1 MASASGDGL
10 RCVVAGGS
18 LVGLSAAIALSR
30 PGMDVTVLERSP
42 ARAVA
47 GGGGLGVDVAL
58 LQQVTG
64 LRGEP
69 PVLHGIDRDT
79 TAWHLLQGWLEDQ
92 AGRREGVRVHRGTE
106 VTAVRPGNDQQRASV
121 MTAGGGEYPADLVVG
136 ADGARSTVRA
146 AVDPDF
152 PDARYAGVLLW
163 RSLVDEQALPA
174 GVALP
179 GAGEPSREVYAGPYR
194 LVTYLVPGAAG
205 ETRVGHRRLNLVWY
219 DPQQAGLLRE
229 MGVLDGETVHGS
241 LAPGALPGPVRERLA
256 GFAAAN
262 WPSPWR
268 EALTLA
274 LYNGTVF
281 GTPIVHYEPKRLARG
296 RAALAGDAA
305 HAASPMVGGGFRQG
319 LYDVAALAQTA
330 SGLTTPGG
338 APGALR
344 RYQELRLGPA
354 ARHVAISEQATA
366 DYLAHAAEGPL
377 S

>member
-1 MASASGDGL
+1 M
-10 RCVVAGGS
+10 
-18 LVGLSAAIALSR
+18 
-30 PGMDVTVLERSP
+30 
-42 ARAVA
+42 
-47 GGGGLGVDVAL
+47 
-58 LQQVTG
+58 
-64 LRGEP
+64 
-69 PVLHGIDRDT
+69 
-79 TAWHLLQGWLEDQ
+79 
-92 AGRREGVRVHRGTE
+92 
-106 VTAVRPGNDQQRASV
+106 RPGNDQQRASV
-121 MTAGGGEYPADLVVG
+121 TTAGGGEYPADLVVG

-205 ETRVGHRRLNLVWY
+205 ETSVGHRRLNMVWY

-241 LAPGALPGPVRERLA
+241 LAPGVLPGPVRERLA

-281 GTPIVHYEPKRLARG
+281 GTPIVHYEPKQLARG
-296 RAALAGDAA
+296 RAVLAGDAA

-319 LYDVAALAQTA
+319 LYDVAALAQTTT
-330 SGLTTPGG
+330 GLTTTGET
-338 APGALR
+338 PGALR

>member
-1 MASASGDGL
+1 MASAARDGL
-10 RCVVAGGS
+10 HCVVAGGS
-18 LVGLSAAIALSR
+18 LVGLSTAIALSR
-30 PGMDVTVLERSP
+30 LGIDVTVLERSP
-42 ARAVA
+42 ARAVE

-64 LRGEP
+64 LRDEP

-92 AGRREGVRVHRGTE
+92 ATRRSGITVCRGTE
-106 VTAVRPGNDQQRASV
+106 VTAVRPGQHQQPARV
-121 MTAGGGEYPADLVVG
+121 MTADGGGYRADLVIG

-146 AVDPDF
+146 AVDPGF

-163 RSLVDEQALPA
+163 RSLVDEQAIPPE
-174 GVALP
+174 VALP

-205 ETRVGHRRLNLVWY
+205 QTDVGHRRLNMVWY
-219 DPQQAGLLRE
+219 DPQQRDLLRD

-241 LAPGALPGPVRERLA
+241 LAPGVLPGPVRERLA

-274 LYNGTVF
+274 LQNGTVF
-281 GTPIVHYEPKRLARG
+281 GTPIVHYEPKRLARS
-296 RAALAGDAA
+296 RVALAGDAA

-319 LYDVAALAQTA
+319 LYDVGALARTMTGLTA
-330 SGLTTPGG
+330 SEGI
-338 APGALR
+338 PGALA
-344 RYQELRLGPA
+344 RYQELRLRPA
-354 ARHVAISEQATA
+354 AQHVAISEQATA
-366 DYLAHAAEGPL
+366 EYLAHAAAVP
-377 S
+377 

>member
-1 MASASGDGL
+1 MPDIANRQILL
-10 RCVVAGGS
+10 RR
-18 LVGLSAAIALSR
+18 R
-30 PGMDVTVLERSP
+30 P
-42 ARAVA
+42 
-47 GGGGLGVDVAL
+47 
-58 LQQVTG
+58 TG
-64 LRGEP
+64 LVQPE
-69 PVLHGIDRDT
+69 DT
-79 TAWHLLQGWLEDQ
+79 EL
-92 AGRREGVRVHRGTE
+92 
-106 VTAVRPGNDQQRASV
+106 VTTPWVI
-121 MTAGGGEYPADLVVG
+121 G

-146 AVDPDF
+146 AVDPAF

-163 RSLVDEQALPA
+163 RSLVDEQAMPP

-179 GAGEPSREVYAGPYR
+179 AEGEPSREVYAGPYR

-205 ETRVGHRRLNLVWY
+205 ETSAGHRRLNMVWY

-241 LAPGALPGPVRERLA
+241 LAPGVLPGPVRERLA

-281 GTPIVHYEPKRLARG
+281 GTPIVHYEPKQLARG
-296 RAALAGDAA
+296 RAVLAGDAA

-319 LYDVAALAQTA
+319 LYDVAALAQTTT
-330 SGLTTPGG
+330 GLTTTGQT
-338 APGALR
+338 PGALR

-354 ARHVAISEQATA
+354 AQHVAISEQATA